1 MSTVSFPSAPVA
13 APRGGR
19 RLAAVQV
26 AVMAVLVFGLSILLS
41 PSDVVGAG
49 YGPKLILLGRM
60 ALLVAAAA
68 WMLRAAGRRWSDVG
82 LRAPRRWWTIPV
94 AVVAGYLALG
104 ALAGAMQM
112 VILPALGLSGPDL
125 SAFASIRGDLPEYLF
140 WALPV
145 ALGSAAFGEELVA
158 RGFLTDR
165 IATVLGGAAPNGL
178 VVFAAVILQGAL
190 FGACHAYQ
198 GLGGAL
204 LTGAVGVVIGLV
216 WLWSGRNLWA
226 AIILH
231 GLVDFVSM
239 TAFYTGAVGGAS

>member
-1 MSTVSFPSAPVA
+1 MSPVSMSSTGPASQS
-13 APRGGR
+13 GGR
-19 RLAAVQV
+19 RLAALQV
-26 AVMAVLVFGLSILLS
+26 VTMAVLVFAVSIPLSA
-41 PSDVVGAG
+41 SDVVGAG
-49 YGPKLILLGRM
+49 YGPKLALLGRM
-60 ALLVAAAA
+60 LLLVAVAA
-68 WMLRAAGRRWSDVG
+68 WMMRAAGRRWSDVG
-82 LRAPRRWWTIPV
+82 LRAPRRWWVIPL
-94 AVVAGYLALG
+94 AVLAGYLALG

-112 VILPALGLSGPDL
+112 AILPALGLARPDL
-125 SAFASIRGDLPEYLF
+125 SAFTGLRGDLPEYLF

-145 ALGSAAFGEELVA
+145 ALGSAAIGEELVA

>member
-1 MSTVSFPSAPVA
+1 MSTLSFPSAASTPKA
-13 APRGGR
+13 GGR
-19 RLAAVQV
+19 RRAAVQV
-26 AVMAVLVFGLSILLS
+26 ATMAVLVFAVSVPLS
-41 PSDVVGAG
+41 PSDVVGTG
-49 YGPKLILLGRM
+49 YGPKLVLLGRM
-60 ALLVAAAA
+60 ALLVVAAA
-68 WMLRAAGRRWSDVG
+68 WMMRAAGRRWSDVG

-112 VILPALGLSGPDL
+112 AILPVLGLSAPDL
-125 SAFASIRGDLPEYLF
+125 SAFAALRGDLSEYLF

-165 IATVLGGAAPNGL
+165 IATVLGGAAPGG
-178 VVFAAVILQGAL
+178 VVLFLAVLLQGAL

-204 LTGAVGVVIGLV
+204 LTGAVGMVIGLV

>member
-1 MSTVSFPSAPVA
+1 MSTVSIASAASSARPGV
-13 APRGGR
+13 R

-26 AVMAVLVFGLSILLS
+26 AIMAALVFAVSFALS
-41 PSDVVGAG
+41 PSEVVGAA

-60 ALLVAAAA
+60 ALLVLAAA
-68 WMLRAAGRRWSDVG
+68 WMMRAAGRRWSDVG
-82 LRAPRRWWTIPV
+82 LRAPRRWWSIPL

-112 VILPALGLSGPDL
+112 TVLPALGLAGPDL
-125 SAFASIRGDLPEYLF
+125 SAFSALNGNLPEYLF

-145 ALGSAAFGEELVA
+145 AFGSAAVGEELVA

-165 IATVLGGAAPNGL
+165 IAAVLGGAAPNGL

-226 AIILH
+226 AILLH

-239 TAFYTGAVGGAS
+239 TAFYAGVVGGTS

>member
-1 MSTVSFPSAPVA
+1 MSALSTPYVASVGPSH
-13 APRGGR
+13 GR
-19 RLAAVQV
+19 RLAALQI
-26 AVMAVLVFGLSILLS
+26 AVMALLVFVLTIPLS
-41 PSDVVGAG
+41 PSEVAGAG
-49 YGPKLILLGRM
+49 YGPKLALLGRM
-60 ALLVAAAA
+60 VLLVGAAA
-68 WMLRAAGRRWSDVG
+68 WMMRAAGRRWSDVG
-82 LRAPRRWWTIPV
+82 LRAPRRWWTIPL
-94 AVVAGYLALG
+94 AVVLGYLALG
-104 ALAGAMQM
+104 AVVGAMQM
-112 VILPALGLSGPDL
+112 VILPALGFSAPDL
-125 SAFASIRGDLPEYLF
+125 SAFTALRGDLPEYLF

-165 IATVLGGAAPNGL
+165 IATVLGGSTPHGA
-178 VVFAAVILQGAL
+178 VVFIAVILQGVL

>member
-1 MSTVSFPSAPVA
+1 MSTASIPSAA
-13 APRGGR
+13 SAPPCGDR

-26 AVMAVLVFGLSILLS
+26 ATMAALVFAVSFALS
-41 PSDVVGAG
+41 PSEVVGAG

-60 ALLVAAAA
+60 ALLAAAA
-68 WMLRAAGRRWSDVG
+68 ALMLRVAGRRWSDVG

-112 VILPALGLSGPDL
+112 AILPALGLAAPDL
-125 SAFASIRGDLPEYLF
+125 SAFTALRGDLPEYLF
-140 WALPV
+140 WAVPV
-145 ALGSAAFGEELVA
+145 AFGSAAFGEELVA

-165 IATVLGGAAPNGL
+165 IAAVLGGAAPNGL
-178 VVFAAVILQGAL
+178 VLFAAVILQGAL

>member
-1 MSTVSFPSAPVA
+1 MSAPSVSSAVKAPRSGLRRQAVFQAAAMAAFVFALSFP
-13 APRGGR
+13 
-19 RLAAVQV
+19 
-26 AVMAVLVFGLSILLS
+26 LS

-49 YGPKLILLGRM
+49 YGPKLALLGRM
-60 ALLVAAAA
+60 ALLVAVAA
-68 WMLRAAGRRWSDVG
+68 WMLRAAGRHWSDVG
-82 LRAPRRWWTIPV
+82 LRAPPRWWSIPV
-94 AVVAGYLALG
+94 AVVVGYLALG
-104 ALAGAMQM
+104 AVAGAMQM
-112 VILPALGLSGPDL
+112 AILPALGLSGPDL
-125 SAFASIRGDLPEYLF
+125 SAFAALRGDLPEYLF

-145 ALGSAAFGEELVA
+145 ALGSAAVGEELVA

-165 IATVLGGAAPNGL
+165 IAAVLGEAAPNG
-178 VVFAAVILQGAL
+178 VVLFAAVILQGAL

-204 LTGAVGVVIGLV
+204 LTGAVGMVIGLV

>member
-1 MSTVSFPSAPVA
+1 MSTVSIASAALSARPGV
-13 APRGGR
+13 R

-26 AVMAVLVFGLSILLS
+26 VIMAALVIAVSFALS
-41 PSDVVGAG
+41 PSEAVGAG
-49 YGPKLILLGRM
+49 HGPKLVLLGRM
-60 ALLVAAAA
+60 ALLVLAAA
-68 WMLRAAGRRWSDVG
+68 WMMRAAGRRWSDVG

-94 AVVAGYLALG
+94 AVGAGYLALG

-112 VILPALGLSGPDL
+112 AVLPALGLAGPDL
-125 SAFASIRGDLPEYLF
+125 SAFGALRGDLPEYLF

-145 ALGSAAFGEELVA
+145 AFGSAAFGEELVA

-165 IATVLGGAAPNGL
+165 IAAVLGGAAPNGL
-178 VVFAAVILQGAL
+178 VLFAAVILQGAL

-198 GLGGAL
+198 GPGGAL

-226 AIILH
+226 AILLH

-239 TAFYTGAVGGAS
+239 TAFYAGVVGGNA

>member
-1 MSTVSFPSAPVA
+1 MSVVSIPSAASGPRSGVRRQA
-13 APRGGR
+13 A
-19 RLAAVQV
+19 LQV
-26 AVMAVLVFGLSILLS
+26 AVMAGLVFAVSFALS
-41 PSDVVGAG
+41 PSEVVGAD

-68 WMLRAAGRRWSDVG
+68 WMMRAAGRRWSDVG
-82 LRAPRRWWTIPV
+82 LRAPRRWWSIPL

-104 ALAGAMQM
+104 ALAGAMQAA
-112 VILPALGLSGPDL
+112 ILPALGLAGPDL
-125 SAFASIRGDLPEYLF
+125 SAFAGLKANLAEYLF

-145 ALGSAAFGEELVA
+145 AFGSAAFGEELVA

-165 IATVLGGAAPNGL
+165 IAAVLGGTAPNAV

-204 LTGAVGVVIGLV
+204 LTGAVGVIIGLV

-231 GLVDFVSM
+231 GLVDFVTM
-239 TAFYTGAVGGAS
+239 TAFYAGAVGGHA

>member
-1 MSTVSFPSAPVA
+1 MSAISTPSVVSVHPS
-13 APRGGR
+13 GGR
-19 RLAAVQV
+19 RLAALQV
-26 AVMAVLVFGLSILLS
+26 AVMALLVFVLSIPLS
-41 PSDVVGAG
+41 PSEVVGAG
-49 YGPKLILLGRM
+49 YGPKLALLGRM
-60 ALLVAAAA
+60 LLLVGAAV
-68 WMLRAAGRRWSDVG
+68 WMMRAAGRRWSDVG
-82 LRAPRRWWTIPV
+82 LRAPRRWWTIPL
-94 AVVAGYLALG
+94 AVVVGYLALG
-104 ALAGAMQM
+104 AVAGGMHM
-112 VILPALGLSGPDL
+112 FVLPALGLSAPDL
-125 SAFASIRGDLPEYLF
+125 SAFAALRGDLPEYLF

-165 IATVLGGAAPNGL
+165 IATVLGGSTPHGV
-178 VVFAAVILQGAL
+178 VVFIAVILQGVL

-239 TAFYTGAVGGAS
+239 TAFYAGAVGGAS